1 MSARNLSFGER
12 KVYFQRIAV
21 NPKLLNE
28 ERIDAA
34 RFLVE
39 AEDAGEY
46 FTGEMNS
53 YAQQVLGIELRRG
66 FQGIYQ
72 AACLLR
78 LIRNGKLAA
87 SEDEI
92 ESWGSTPIQW
102 ISGIVSKQPGKVAE
116 ALEIVRSRHDVT
128 NRLKELRSHRPAQ
141 G

>member
-1 MSARNLSFGER
+1 M
-12 KVYFQRIAV
+12 
-21 NPKLLNE
+21 LNE

-39 AEDAGEY
+39 AEEAGEY

-53 YAQQVLGIELRRG
+53 YAQQILAIELRRG

-92 ESWGSTPIQW
+92 EAWGSTPIQW
-102 ISGIVSKQPGKVAE
+102 ISGIVSKQPEKVAE
-116 ALEIVRSRHDVT
+116 ALEIVRSKRDVT
-128 NRLKELRSHRPAQ
+128 NRLKELRARKPTQ

>member
-1 MSARNLSFGER
+1 MNARHLSFAER
-12 KVYFQRIAV
+12 KIHFRQLAA
-21 NPKLLNE
+21 NPRELNE

-39 AEDAGEY
+39 AEEAGEY
-46 FTGEMNS
+46 VPGGMNS

-78 LIRNGKLAA
+78 LIRSGRLVV

-92 ESWGSTPIQW
+92 EEWGSTPIQW
-102 ISGIVSKQPGKVAE
+102 ISGIVSKQPEKVAE
-116 ALEIVRSRHDVT
+116 ALEIVRSKRDVT
-128 NRLKELRSHRPAQ
+128 NRLKDLRSRKSAE
-141 G
+141 